1 MRLVVVRQFPTRE
14 EAGMDDPERVRFSGP
29 LCAHAPGLRAEL
41 EARGYTPGSAALQL
55 QLAAQLSR
63 WMESRDL
70 GLDALVPGSA
80 HVGEFLAQRRA
91 RGLKC
96 HISPKALTWLTDFLE
111 GQGLL
116 PVPEPAPATAAGMLL
131 DRYHGYLVQERG
143 LSAGTTARYLRLAR
157 KFLSSC
163 PPDPD
168 NSPTVG
174 VTAAAALSFLTAEC
188 AGKSAGWAG
197 CATVAVR
204 SFLRFLHLDGVLNV
218 PLAQAVPMPAQWRL
232 AALPDPVGPDQLAA
246 LLAGCDRDT
255 PIGLRDYALIT
266 LLSRLGLR
274 AAEAAALQLAD
285 VGWRDGTLLVHGKGA
300 RTDMLPLPADAGTAL
315 AEYVSRGRPPRRGPL
330 FLRACAP
337 PGALSPVGISTIV
350 YRACD
355 RAGLPPAGA
364 HRLRHFAATAMLGGG
379 ATLPQIAQVLRHSD
393 TATTLIYAKA
403 DRNALEALAR
413 PWPGGAS

>member
-1 MRLVVVRQFPTRE
+1 
-14 EAGMDDPERVRFSGP
+14 MDDPERVRFSGP
-29 LCAHAPGLRAEL
+29 LAAHAPGLRAEL
-41 EARGYTPGSAALQL
+41 RTRGYTPGSAALQL

-63 WMESRDL
+63 WMDARCL

-96 HISPKALTWLTDFLE
+96 HISPKALTWLTDFLT
-111 GQGLL
+111 GKGLL
-116 PVPEPAPATAAGMLL
+116 PVPEPVPATALEMLL
-131 DRYHGYLVQERG
+131 NRYHAYLLQERG
-143 LSAGTTARYLRLAR
+143 LAAGTAARYLRLAGR
-157 KFLSSC
+157 FAASC
-163 PPDPD
+163 PPGG
-168 NSPTVG
+168 NSPAGG
-174 VTAAAALSFLTAEC
+174 VTAAAALAFLTAEC
-188 AGKSAGWAG
+188 AGKSVGWAG

-204 SFLRFLHLDGVLNV
+204 SFLRFLHLDGVLDA

-232 AALPDPVGPDQLAA
+232 AGLPDPVGPDQLAA
-246 LLAGCDRDT
+246 LLAGCNRDT
-255 PIGLRDYALIT
+255 PVGLRDYAVIV

-285 VGWRDGTLLVHGKGA
+285 VGWRDGTLLVHGKGSRA
-300 RTDMLPLPADAGTAL
+300 DVLPLPPDAGTAL
-315 AEYVSRGRPPRRGPL
+315 AGYVRGGRPPRAGGPL

-337 PGALSPVGISTIV
+337 PGALSPAGISTIV

-364 HRLRHFAATAMLGGG
+364 HRLRHFAATAMLGAG

-393 TATTLIYAKA
+393 TETTMVYAKA
-403 DRNALEALAR
+403 DRKALEALAR
-413 PWPGGAS
+413 PWPGGMS